1 MVEMPIQYECNNCGY
16 VLGKISTTH
25 LHGIN
30 VIAYTKSGEKE
41 MQTHMKSDKI
51 TPLQYIINSFK
62 NKCPK
67 CGHILNLNF
76 DLDKIKIEVKE

>member
-16 VLGKISTTH
+16 VLGKIATTH

-41 MQTHMKSDKI
+41 MQTHMKASEI

-67 CGHILNLNF
+67 CGRILNLNF